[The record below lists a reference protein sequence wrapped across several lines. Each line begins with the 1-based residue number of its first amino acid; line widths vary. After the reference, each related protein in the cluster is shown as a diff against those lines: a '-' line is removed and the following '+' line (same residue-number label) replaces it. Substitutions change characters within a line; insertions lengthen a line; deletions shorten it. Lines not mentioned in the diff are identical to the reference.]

1 MKERREHIFVVG
13 GGPVGL
19 SFALAASKLPSTDVT
34 LIERN
39 AIAPTVAAPMSDGKF
54 DHRVYALSPQTI
66 IFLERLGVWERV
78 PSSHK
83 TPVNTMRVFGDADLL
98 SGPLSE
104 INFEHG
110 QPLAHIVEHRILM
123 SALVAATVET
133 GLRVMEGVSVA
144 GISFSKAG
152 IPSPQIVLEG
162 GAEIDAGLVVGA
174 DGRASQARKLAGIDV
189 VEKDYAS
196 NAVVANLIAERPHGN
211 TAMQWFSANG
221 VLAFLPLPGNQVS
234 IVWSTSCAQ
243 AADLLASDDA
253 AFADAV
259 ASAGGG
265 YCLGKLK
272 LASTR
277 EAIALKRIS
286 AQTWVRPGLALIG
299 DAAHAIHP
307 LAGQGVNL
315 GIGDA
320 QQLVAELAS
329 MGAFSS
335 VGDIAALRRY
345 ARKRAESAALMAET
359 TDYLQGLFIRDDRM
373 AKWLRRTGFVWFDQ
387 LPMIKR
393 AATEYAIHA

>member
-1 MKERREHIFVVG
+1 MKERREHIVVVG

-39 AIAPTVAAPMSDGKF
+39 AIAPNVAAPMSDGNF
-54 DHRVYALSPQTI
+54 DNRVYALSPQTAT
-66 IFLERLGVWERV
+66 FLERLGVWERI

-104 INFEHG
+104 IHFEHG
-110 QPLAHIVEHRILM
+110 KALAHIVEHRTLM
-123 SALVAATVET
+123 SALVSATVGT
-133 GLRVMEGVSVA
+133 GLRVMAGVSVA
-144 GISFSKAG
+144 GISFPTAG
-152 IPSPQIVLEG
+152 NPSPQIVLAG
-162 GAEIDAGLVVGA
+162 GAEINAGLVVGA
-174 DGRASQARKLAGIDV
+174 DGRASQVRKLAGIDV

-221 VLAFLPLPGNQVS
+221 VLAFLPLPGNQIS
-234 IVWSTSCAQ
+234 IVWSTSRVQ
-243 AADLLASDDA
+243 AADLLALDDA

-259 ASAGGG
+259 AAAAGF
-265 YCLGKLK
+265 CLGKLK
-272 LASTR
+272 LASAR
-277 EAIALKRIS
+277 EAVALKRVA
-286 AQTWVRPGLALIG
+286 AQTWVRSGLALIG

-359 TDYLQGLFIRDDRM
+359 TDYLQSLFLRNDNM
-373 AKWLRRTGFVWFDQ
+373 AKWLRRTGFVWFDR

-393 AATEYAIHA
+393 TATEYAIHA